1 MSAPEISQCRFCGES
16 FKPAGIKNH
25 ERWCDDHPEKGM
37 DPDRAAELGLLE
49 DEDPAGE
56 EPSVADPHQRDGAD
70 GGSLPSRT
78 ELPSASKVS
87 DTVPADEDDDECP
100 SCGSSNVITTG
111 EALEGFRDRL
121 EDVPAG
127 LIQTLESTEIYC
139 NECFSVSGG
148 ALPEPFD
155 LTEAIA

>member
-49 DEDPAGE
+49 DDDPAGE
-56 EPSVADPHQRDGAD
+56 EPSSADPHQRDGDD
-70 GGSLPSRT
+70 GDSLPSRT
-78 ELPSASKVS
+78 TLPSEGKVTEPLS
-87 DTVPADEDDDECP
+87 PGEPAPECP
-100 SCGSSNVITTG
+100 SCGSSDVITTD
-111 EALEGFRDRL
+111 EALEEFRDRL

-127 LIQTLESTEIYC
+127 LIQTLRNTEIYC

-148 ALPEPFD
+148 ALREPFD
-155 LTEAIA
+155 LTEAVV